1 MSKEKNQIITL
12 AEEVLQE
19 LVWLSKDRS
28 AEERERRAARRD
40 AERQQKLEQA
50 LKPFSLLQLVLR
62 LKSERVFGRA
72 RQILYYMRNSQVIEP
87 ELRRISEEHEKARA
101 GGAPARPPEEPR
113 ERAAWKNALK
123 IAADPQLR
131 LRLAQFHTLCT
142 YKDSGLPAR
151 MRLESAL
158 QILRG
163 ADDLHSTVDQ
173 ETLGLAGAIHK
184 RLWEVEGLKKHL
196 DLSLHFYRRGYEV
209 GVEKDFGYTA
219 VNAAFVLDLLAE
231 HESRQARDTGLP
243 AREDEV
249 VPGPVTALRK
259 EADRIRADTFGT
271 LTRLAESADLSGLKG
286 EWWFLVTVAEAAFG
300 LGFTDGSYFEKAE
313 DWLELAVSLP
323 NRVPDWEF
331 ETTARQLA
339 ALARLRSA
347 SESPEK
353 LWESEAFRHILPFL
367 KGKAAGL
374 RATLAGKAGLVL
386 SGGGFRAALFHVG
399 ALAKLAELDMLRNVE
414 VISCVSAG
422 SIIAALYY
430 LEVREL
436 LQSKPDAEI
445 TRDDY
450 VALVMRVERNFLNAV
465 QGNIRTRL
473 GAEFLT
479 NLKTVIFP
487 HYTRTDRVG
496 ELLNDLLYSRVGGWC
511 QGRPPMLNEL
521 DILPFG
527 EDAETFNP
535 AESNWRRAAKVP
547 ALVINATTLNTGHNW
562 QFTTDWMGE
571 PALSID
577 QELDRNPRLR
587 PVRYVHAPEGYR
599 EFPLARAVGAST
611 CTLGLMEPVTLKGL
625 YPGMNV
631 RLVDG
636 VFGGAQCAAAAIE
649 RDCNVLLVSDASGQ
663 MYVQN
668 DPSQGVLG
676 TTLRS
681 SNILFGQLRAREH
694 QMLESRRCSSP
705 LRGLMFLHMRKGLD
719 AEAVFADD
727 ADATTALDDARSQTA
742 SELTSYGVLK
752 EVQRRLADIR
762 TDLDAFSDTEAY
774 ALMMSGYL
782 MAGHEF
788 ANGVTGYPRPPEVR
802 PPWRFLAIEEPMKT
816 VGNKQ
821 LTLLLDAARS
831 QLFKFVELSPT
842 ARAISATFSGL
853 LFMLLPLLLAAYL
866 LYSGEARAIGSR
878 GWRTS
883 PYFTAELV
891 ALVLLV
897 TYLSVLVRTGRKTL
911 SQVIIG
917 IFMCTAGFVFC
928 RLTLHILDPWYLAR
942 GRIRSPSTTAPGAAE
957 AGAEGAT
964 AGGVLQRIS
973 PARPIEYLSQK
984 VDVTGSVKSIGRLID
999 HARAVEAVAKLFEY
1013 KGYETTRYP
1022 RDERVNPLQLKLDL
1036 HARRG
1041 ERQIIAVV
1049 RTPSDADCGVG
1060 GAVSDLDAAIFMASD
1075 AGAGAAH
1082 VEGLIVLVGMAQGYP
1097 RADSLQTPVATRGAR
1112 RVVTYKEAEIEEV
1125 ALAKPGD
1132 PALDEGA
1139 RRLDTPVPTGA
1150 AGEALPVTG
1159 GEA

>member
-1 MSKEKNQIITL
+1 MNKETSQTITL

-19 LVWLSKDRS
+19 LIWLSNDHS
-28 AEERERRAARRD
+28 AEGRERRTARRD
-40 AERQQKLEQA
+40 LAHQQKLEQA

-62 LKSERVFGRA
+62 LKNERVFGRA

-87 ELRRISEEHEKARA
+87 ELRRINEEYEKVKA
-101 GGAPARPPEEPR
+101 GGAPPRPPEDPR
-113 ERAAWKNALK
+113 ERDAWKKALK

-131 LRLAQFHTLCT
+131 LRLAQLHALCT

-151 MRLESAL
+151 TRLESAL

-163 ADDLHSTVDQ
+163 ADDLSSTVDQ
-173 ETLGLAGAIHK
+173 ETLGQAGAIHK
-184 RLWEVEGLKKHL
+184 RLWEVEGLKKYL

-209 GVEKDFGYTA
+209 GIEKDYGYTA

-231 HESRQARDTGLP
+231 YELRQARDTGLP
-243 AREDEV
+243 APADEGL
-249 VPGPVTALRK
+249 PGPVRALRK
-259 EADRIRADTFGT
+259 DADYIRADIFRT
-271 LTRLAESADLSGLKG
+271 LTRLAESADMSWLKG
-286 EWWFLVTVAEAAFG
+286 EWWFLVTVAEGAFG
-300 LGFTDGSYFEKAE
+300 LGFTDQSYFEEAE

-323 NRVPDWEF
+323 NGVPDWEF
-331 ETTARQLA
+331 ETAAHQLA
-339 ALARLRSA
+339 TLARLRSEA
-347 SESPEK
+347 ESPEK
-353 LWESEAFRHILPFL
+353 LWESETFRHILPFL

-399 ALAKLAELDMLRNVE
+399 VLAKLAELDMLRNVE

-450 VALVMRVERNFLNAV
+450 VALVMRVERNFLEAV
-465 QGNIRTRL
+465 QSNIRTRL
-473 GAEFLT
+473 GAEFWT

-496 ELLNDLLYSRVGGWC
+496 ELLDTLLYSRVGGGGLG
-511 QGRPPMLNEL
+511 QRPMLNEL
-521 DILPFG
+521 NILPLG

-535 AESNWRRAAKVP
+535 TESNWRRAAKVP

-571 PALSID
+571 PVVSIN

-611 CTLGLMEPVTLKGL
+611 CTLGLMEPVALHGL
-625 YPGMNV
+625 YPGMTI

-636 VFGGAQCAAAAIE
+636 VFGGAQCAAAAVE

-668 DPSQGVLG
+668 DPSHGVLG

-681 SNILFGQLRAREH
+681 SNILFGHFRAREY
-694 QMLESRRCSSP
+694 QILESRRRSSP

-719 AEAVFADD
+719 AEAVFADN
-727 ADATTALDDARSQTA
+727 ADATTALDDSRSQTQ

-782 MAGHEF
+782 MTGHEF
-788 ANGVTGYPRPPEVR
+788 ADGITGYPRPPEVR

-816 VGNKQ
+816 MGNKQ
-821 LTLLLDAARS
+821 LALLLDAARS

-842 ARAISATFSGL
+842 ARAISAAFSGL
-853 LFMLLPLLLAAYL
+853 LFALLPLLFAAYL
-866 LYSGEARAIGSR
+866 LYSGKAQAIGSG

-883 PYFTAELV
+883 PYFTAALV
-891 ALVLLV
+891 ALLLFV

-911 SQVIIG
+911 SQIIIG
-917 IFMCTAGFVFC
+917 IFMCTAGFVFS
-928 RLTLHILDPWYLAR
+928 RLTLHFLDPWYLGK
-942 GRIRSPSTTAPGAAE
+942 GRIGSLRVAVPGGEAAVAGGRMVDGGLLRNVSPS
-957 AGAEGAT
+957 
-964 AGGVLQRIS
+964 
-973 PARPIEYLSQK
+973 RPIEYLSQK
-984 VDVTGSVKSIGRLID
+984 IDVTGSVKSIGRLMS
-999 HARAVEAVAKLFEY
+999 HARAVEAVAKLFEC
-1013 KGYETTRYP
+1013 KGYETTRFP
-1022 RDERVNPLQLKLDL
+1022 RDEKINPLQLKLDL

-1041 ERQIIAVV
+1041 DREILAVV
-1049 RTPSDADCGVG
+1049 RTPSDADRGLD
-1060 GAVSDLDAAIFMASD
+1060 GAASDLDAAVFMASD
-1075 AGAGAAH
+1075 AEAGATK
-1082 VEGLIVLVGMAQGYP
+1082 VEGLIVLVGVAQGHP
-1097 RADSLQTPVATRGAR
+1097 EADILQPSVVTRGAR
-1112 RVVTYKEAEIEEV
+1112 RVVSYKEAEIEEV

-1132 PALDEGA
+1132 PALVERA
-1139 RRLDTPVPTGA
+1139 RRLDTPTPTGV
-1150 AGEALPVTG
+1150 AGEAVPVTG
-1159 GEA
+1159 G